1 MNSLPAILQ
10 FEPILS
16 KRVWGGTRLHTELGK
31 AAEQDI
37 GESWEL
43 SGVEG
48 HISKLMGEDLDLNQ
62 LIDRWGPDLLGHKV
76 WKQFGTKF
84 PLLFKFIDAAQD
96 LSVQVHP
103 DDAYAQQHHASF
115 GKTEM
120 WYVMH
125 ADPGAR
131 LIMGFK
137 EGVDEA
143 HYLEALEAGTLAGLL
158 KEVPVSAGDA
168 FYIAPGTVHAIGGG
182 ILLAEI
188 QQTSDLTYRMF
199 DWNRMG
205 LDGKPRQLHT
215 AHALQVMNFEPI
227 DTGLVGEPQTENE
240 LILKESPYFHTSLI
254 QVDGAINRDHSGLDS
269 FVVYMCVEGSA
280 KLNVGADSC
289 YLEMGQTVLVPAK
302 EKEVVLEG
310 RDSSILAVY
319 VP

>member
-16 KRVWGGTRLHTELGK
+16 KRVWGGTRLHTVLGK
-31 AAEQDI
+31 AAEPDI

-48 HISKLMGEDLDLNQ
+48 HISKLIGEDLDLNQ
-62 LIDRWGPDLLGHKV
+62 LIDQWGPDLLGQKV
-76 WKQFGTKF
+76 WKHYGTKF

-103 DDAYAQQHHASF
+103 DDSYAQKHHESF

-137 EGVDEA
+137 EGVVQSD
-143 HYLEALEAGTLAGLL
+143 YLTALEAGTLAGLL

-227 DTGLVGEPQTENE
+227 DAGLLGEAQSENE
-240 LILKESPYFHTSLI
+240 FVLKESPYFHTSLI
-254 QVDGAINRDHSGLDS
+254 QVDGKISRDHSRLDS
-269 FVVYMCVEGSA
+269 FVVYMCVEGTA
-280 KLNVGADSC
+280 NLIVGAESC
-289 YLEMGQTVLVPAK
+289 SLEMGQTVLVPAK
-302 EKEVVLEG
+302 EKGVILEG
-310 RDSSILAVY
+310 KDSSILAVY

>member
-1 MNSLPAILQ
+1 MEALPGILQ

-31 AAEQDI
+31 APTANI

-48 HISKLMGEDLDLNQ
+48 HISKLLSGEDLNQ
-62 LIDRWGPDLLGHKV
+62 LIERWGASFLGEKV
-76 WKQFGTKF
+76 VEEYGNQF

-103 DDAYAQQHHASF
+103 DDAYAQKHHNSF

-120 WYVMH
+120 WYIMH

-137 EGVDEA
+137 PGVDSA
-143 HYLEALEAGTLAGLL
+143 TYLQALDAGTLADILH
-158 KEVPVSAGDA
+158 EVHVKAGDA
-168 FYIAPGTVHAIGGG
+168 FYISPGTVHAIGGG

-215 AHALQVMNFEPI
+215 AHALEVMNLEPVS
-227 DTGLVGEPQTENE
+227 TKLEEQVLTESE
-240 LILKESPYFHTSLI
+240 RLIKQSPYFTTTVLRFNGKLS
-254 QVDGAINRDHSGLDS
+254 RDHSRLDS
-269 FVVYMCVEGSA
+269 FVVYMCVEGTA
-280 KLNVGADSC
+280 TVQVAHERVQLKR
-289 YLEMGQTVLVPAK
+289 GQTVLIPAAVATV
-302 EKEVVLEG
+302 ELYGEET
-310 RDSSILAVY
+310 SILVVS